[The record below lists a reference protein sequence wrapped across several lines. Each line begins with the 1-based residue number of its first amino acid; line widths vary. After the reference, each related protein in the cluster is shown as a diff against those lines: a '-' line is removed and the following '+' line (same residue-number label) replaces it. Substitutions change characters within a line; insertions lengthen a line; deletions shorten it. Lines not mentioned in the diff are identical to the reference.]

1 MQFVSR
7 LNLKKAAAKKKLF
20 NPRVRKGKHI
30 SDFFEENNEI
40 IYECILCV
48 FSEPKLELLWW
59 INNKNDGKI
68 HNWCEWTIQRANF
81 FHMIWNISRQCLK
94 SQGFLHCCY

>member
-1 MQFVSR
+1 MCHLAINLKIIIKLERFSSDRLLTPSLIQFVSR
-7 LNLKKAAAKKKLF
+7 LNMKKAAAKKKLF

-48 FSEPKLELLWW
+48 FSEPNLELL
-59 INNKNDGKI
+59 
-68 HNWCEWTIQRANF
+68 
-81 FHMIWNISRQCLK
+81 
-94 SQGFLHCCY
+94 